1 VATTKKKKR
10 IVKELYCRYG
20 EHMTPQKNFYSAVD
34 KFLDKNGYFSVCKD
48 CMGEIYSNFYAV
60 EHDINRVIY
69 KMCKALNVLYND
81 SAVETTKKMLAGKN
95 MTEDNPSAWGIYKG
109 KLPISVSAGLS
120 KIEGTLGMSGDL
132 AELTFEY
139 ATPMPKIEIPDDAF
153 NDVVDVKAFWGDGF
167 SVEDYRFLEGEY
179 NNFKKTN
186 KADTYP
192 EIVLLREVCYKLL
205 SMKNQRMEQKST
217 AVLAKELQELM
228 KNLAISPS
236 QLNAASAGK
245 QMETFGQW
253 IKDIENN
260 KPADFFQDKSIYAD
274 IDDIEAYAEEHI
286 TRPLK
291 NFITGSR
298 DFGADDVGALSD
310 SDEEGE

>member
-1 VATTKKKKR
+1 MKP
-10 IVKELYCRYG
+10 E
-20 EHMTPQKNFYSAVD
+20 KNFYSAVD

-48 CMGEIYSNFYAV
+48 CMIKMYSNFYTV

-69 KMCKALNVLYND
+69 NMCKALNVLYNE
-81 SAVETTKKMLAGKN
+81 SAVETTKKILAGKK
-95 MTEDNPSAWGIYKG
+95 MTEDNPSAWGVYKG

-120 KIEGTLGMSGDL
+120 KINGTLGMSSDL
-132 AELTFEY
+132 VELTFEY
-139 ATPMPKIEIPDDAF
+139 DTPKPKVEIPDDVFADII
-153 NDVVDVKAFWGDGF
+153 DVQAFWGEGF
-167 SVEDYRFLEGEY
+167 SVDDYRFLDGEY

-192 EIVLLREVCYKLL
+192 EIVLLKEVCYKLL
-205 SMKNQRMEQKST
+205 AMKNQRQKGSST

-228 KNLAISPS
+228 KNLAISPNQIS
-236 QLNAASAGK
+236 AASAGK
-245 QMETFGQW
+245 TMETFGQW
-253 IKDIENN
+253 IKEIENN
-260 KPADFFQDKSIYAD
+260 KPADFFKNKSIYVD
-274 IDDIEAYAEEHI
+274 IDNIEAYAEEHI